1 MAWVRVC
8 AYDTPNVNGRVSHR
22 RNARSLKGFSLLYL
36 GLVAIS
42 LLLAHGASYEP
53 AVSFILLYL
62 VVSVGI
68 TAAVALLLLPTAQF
82 SMGFSGGA
90 YVLYA
95 AVIAMMVFFSGGVS
109 SEMYVLFFPVLL
121 ASALHGS
128 WRLVLATLSAVLFC
142 YALAVMPGL
151 LNDGA
156 GGGAAALVF
165 YRLGAL
171 GLTGVFLL
179 SVARGA
185 VGSGDAEDY
194 ATDEDG
200 SVLLE
205 RVEEELAAR
214 RGVPV
219 AVILLDPGREVEDV
233 ELLLERVRAR
243 IGEPILLGE
252 GTVFGVVVSG
262 VDDRAVE
269 SAARRALAAAS
280 SLGAEETRA
289 GAAIYPRD
297 ARSAEDL
304 LVAAGQA
311 LEAAFEIESP
321 SAIVLA
327 GRGAS
332 RAAGRYRAAR

>member
-1 MAWVRVC
+1 
-8 AYDTPNVNGRVSHR
+8 VNGRVSHR
-22 RNARSLKGFSLLYL
+22 RNARSIKAFSLLYL
-36 GLVAIS
+36 ALTVAS
-42 LLLAHGASYEP
+42 LLLVHGASYEP

-62 VVSVGI
+62 VFSVGV
-68 TAAVALLLLPTAQF
+68 TTAVALLLLPTAQF
-82 SMGFSGGA
+82 GGGFSGGA

-109 SEMYVLFFPVLL
+109 SELYVLYFPLLL

-128 WRLVLATLSAVLFC
+128 WRITFVALFSVLFC

-151 LNDGA
+151 LN
-156 GGGAAALVF
+156 GGTDAEAAALIF
-165 YRLGAL
+165 YRLAAL
-171 GLTGVFLL
+171 GLTGVFSI
-179 SVARGA
+179 SVARNFFN
-185 VGSGDAEDY
+185 VESSEDYY

-200 SVLLE
+200 SMLLG
-205 RVEEELAAR
+205 RVEDELAAR
-214 RGVPV
+214 RGVQV
-219 AVILLDPGREVEDV
+219 AVILVDPGRRVEDV
-233 ELLLERVRAR
+233 ELLLERVRGR
-243 IGEPILLGE
+243 IGDPILLGE
-252 GTVFGVVVSG
+252 GTVFGVVLSA

-280 SLGAEETRA
+280 SLGAEDTRA

-311 LEAAFEIESP
+311 LEAAFEVESP

-327 GRGAS
+327 GRNAP
-332 RAAGRYRAAR
+332 RAERRYRAAR